1 MAPAAGDSAAL
12 DPALLDPG
20 RLRAVRD
27 SNLLDSGPEDAYD
40 QFASLAG
47 QLLQAPLAFITV
59 VDERRSYW
67 KACVGV
73 DAGRQNDVEESFC
86 QYVIVDAAAVVVGDT
101 WADART
107 KDNPSVS
114 SMGIRAWAGYP
125 LRAPDGHVLGSFC
138 VVDVVPRVWT
148 DQDVDVLRV
157 LAAAAS
163 SQVALAAAAVR
174 DRRARDQLGRLARAS
189 DLLVSAQEPA
199 QVLQHMAALAVPD
212 LAVWCT
218 ALVPSEDGQQLLPAV
233 VAGPEGQIARW
244 PPIDPHGQSPSA
256 RAFRTGKAQAEADLT
271 ALLVEHAPAERATAI
286 SAANGGG
293 PAYSVPL
300 RVQGQTLGVMTLLR
314 RREDPPFD
322 AEAQDFARQLAARA
336 ANALLVTRR
345 HQHERE
351 TAEVLQ
357 RSMLS
362 TLPVLPE
369 LELHGYYRPA
379 GGTAHVG
386 GDWYDAVDLGAGRT
400 AVVIGDVM
408 GRGIRAAAVMGQL
421 RTAVRTLARLDLPP
435 AQILSLLDELVGEL
449 DGDQMVTCFY
459 GVHDPASSTL
469 VWSSAGHPPPV
480 VRRAAATARL
490 DGPPGAPLG
499 VGGPGFTEHTDPLLP
514 GEVLCLFT
522 DGLIE
527 DRTRDLDVGLDHVE
541 RVLAEAGD
549 DLAEVADLLVRE
561 VASRDD
567 DDVAVLL
574 VRVAERSAFVAGE
587 GAARV
592 LTLDLVGGAE
602 TVGTARHWARAAVL
616 AWHGDEGHV
625 ETVTLITSELVSN
638 AVLHSS
644 PPVRLRLRAAPG
656 AVYVEVFDQAPH
668 EPRVRIADPDD
679 EGGRGMLL
687 VDALAHRWGS
697 RSSRGGKV
705 VWAEVRVGIA
715 SGGTDWSLPRMRAED

>member
-1 MAPAAGDSAAL
+1 
-12 DPALLDPG
+12 
-20 RLRAVRD
+20 
-27 SNLLDSGPEDAYD
+27 
-40 QFASLAG
+40 
-47 QLLQAPLAFITV
+47 
-59 VDERRSYW
+59 
-67 KACVGV
+67 
-73 DAGRQNDVEESFC
+73 
-86 QYVIVDAAAVVVGDT
+86 
-101 WADART
+101 
-107 KDNPSVS
+107 
-114 SMGIRAWAGYP
+114 
-125 LRAPDGHVLGSFC
+125 VLGSFC
-138 VVDVVPRVWT
+138 VVDVVPRTWT
-148 DQDVDVLRV
+148 EQDVEVLRV

-163 SQVALAAAAVR
+163 AQVALTAAAVR
-174 DRRARDQLGRLARAS
+174 DRRARDQLGRLALAS
-189 DLLVSAQEPA
+189 DLLLSAQEPG
-199 QVLQHMAALAVPD
+199 QVLQHMADLAVPD

-233 VAGPEGQIARW
+233 VAGPAGQLARW
-244 PPIDPHGQSPSA
+244 PPIDPQGQSPSA
-256 RAFRTGKAQAEADLT
+256 RAFRTGKAQTEADLT
-271 ALLVEHAPAERATAI
+271 ALLVEHAPTERATAI
-286 SAANGGG
+286 TAANAGG

-314 RREDPPFD
+314 RRGDPPFD
-322 AEAQDFARQLAARA
+322 AEDEDFARQLAGRA

-369 LELHGYYRPA
+369 LDLHGYYRPA

-400 AVVIGDVM
+400 ALVIGDVM
-408 GRGIRAAAVMGQL
+408 GRGIHAAAVMGQL

-459 GVHDPASSTL
+459 GVHDPATGTL
-469 VWSSAGHPPPV
+469 VWCSAGHPPPV
-480 VRRAAATARL
+480 VRRAGATARL
-490 DGPPGAPLG
+490 GGPPGAPLG
-499 VGGPGFTEHTDPLLP
+499 VGGGGFDEHTDVLLP

-527 DRTRDLDVGLDHVE
+527 DRTRDLDVGLDQVE
-541 RVLAEAGD
+541 RVLAGGGE
-549 DLAEVADLLVRE
+549 DLADVATMLVRE
-561 VASRDD
+561 VASRED

-574 VRVAERSAFVAGE
+574 
-587 GAARV
+587 ARV
-592 LTLDLVGGAE
+592 SERPACDAGSGTARLLTLELPGGAE
-602 TVGTARHWARAAVL
+602 GVGTARHWARLAVV
-616 AWHGDEGHV
+616 AWHGEAAHV
-625 ETVTLITSELVSN
+625 ETVTLITSELVTN
-638 AVLHSS
+638 ALLHAS

-668 EPRVRIADPDD
+668 EPRVRAADPDD
-679 EGGRGMLL
+679 ESGRGMVL

-705 VWAEVRVGIA
+705 VWAEVRVEA
-715 SGGTDWSLPRMRAED
+715 PAGTEA